1 MIGTKFDRWDIAG
14 NVHFLGYITRLM
26 SSNPHAWGPP
36 NSWIQSE
43 CTRIAVRHKNAWAQ
57 DMREGKGVSE
67 QGEFIEYTLNEQKA
81 AWIALME
88 QAEAAIASMREKAA
102 A

>member
-1 MIGTKFDRWDIAG
+1 MIGTRVDRWDIAG
-14 NVHFLGYITRLM
+14 NTHFLGYITRKFSLD
-26 SSNPHAWGPP
+26 SHAWGPP
-36 NSWIQSE
+36 NSWIQAE

-57 DMREGKGVSE
+57 DMREGKGASD
-67 QGEFIEYTLNEQKA
+67 QGECIEYTLEEQKA

-88 QAEAAIASMREKAA
+88 QAEEAISAMRQKAA